1 MLKNDYISFRISKR
15 IKREQPA
22 TMSRHAQREASVGV
36 GKNVLLPSAGGW
48 VAYLQRGT
56 GLTQIQQV
64 ADVPHLEDLIALQRS
79 WAARR
84 RSTNAQ
90 FR

>member
-1 MLKNDYISFRISKR
+1 
-15 IKREQPA
+15 
-22 TMSRHAQREASVGV
+22 MSRHAQREASVGV

-64 ADVPHLEDLIALQRS
+64 ADVPHLEDLIALQSRGQRDG
-79 WAARR
+79 APPMLNLGEQLV
-84 RSTNAQ
+84 T
-90 FR
+90 